1 MMQIIHHGG
10 KDTVTGSCHE
20 LCLPGG
26 RSVLIDCGLFQGEE
40 TDPDHAEARLK
51 IDFPVNHIQ
60 ALIVTH
66 VHIDHVGRIPYL
78 LAAGFNGPIYC
89 TPASAYLLPLVLE
102 DALRVGVTTNE
113 RLISKVIDLIKKR
126 LQPVEYGKFCHLDM
140 GRNMEFGFRF
150 YPAGHILGSAF
161 VLCRLKKNG
170 QKKDIIFSGDLG
182 APYTPILSAPARVYG
197 TDVLVLESTYGDR
210 LHEGRRKR
218 KKTLQDSIKRCL
230 QNQGTV
236 LIPAFSI
243 GRTQELLYELEGIIH
258 AQARKSLT
266 KDMKWQ
272 DLEIIVDSPLAI
284 EFTEIYKKMSRYFDA
299 EAHRRLRSGRKL
311 FSFKQVRG
319 IKSHAEHLEMVR
331 KLSSTGKP
339 AVVIAASGMCTG
351 GRIVDYLE
359 AMLGHARHDILFVGY
374 QAKGTPGRIIQKYGP
389 KKGYV
394 YLRGQKHDI
403 RCTVK
408 TLHGYSAH
416 ADRDNL
422 VKFVQRMRK
431 KPEQIILVH
440 GEPAAQKALRKE
452 LDRCIRW

>member
-1 MMQIIHHGG
+1 
-10 KDTVTGSCHE
+10 
-20 LCLPGG
+20 
-26 RSVLIDCGLFQGEE
+26 
-40 TDPDHAEARLK
+40 
-51 IDFPVNHIQ
+51 
-60 ALIVTH
+60 
-66 VHIDHVGRIPYL
+66 L

-170 QKKDIIFSGDLG
+170 QKKDILFSGDLG

-359 AMLGHARHDILFVGY
+359 AMLGDARHDILFVGY